1 MIAIVDY
8 KMGNIGSILNM
19 FKKIGVEATITADRE
34 IISNANGLV
43 LPGVGAFDGG
53 MNNLKNLKL
62 LDVLQEAVLEKK
74 KPVLGIC
81 LGMQLLF
88 DSSEEGR
95 AKGLGWISG
104 ECLKF
109 PNILHNE
116 VLKVPHIGWNYID
129 KKENHPLL
137 EGADADTRFYFVHS
151 YYVKSAEP
159 DAVLAASEYGL
170 KFDSIVAKDNVMGV
184 QFHPEKSHRYGME
197 LLKNFSNIVG

>member
-1 MIAIVDY
+1 MIVIVDY

-34 IISNANGLV
+34 SISRAKGLV

-53 MNNLKNLKL
+53 MSNLKKLDL
-62 LDVLQEAVLEKK
+62 LDVLQEIVIERKT
-74 KPVLGIC
+74 PVLGIC

-88 DSSEEGR
+88 NASEEGVEP
-95 AKGLGWISG
+95 GLGWIPG

-109 PNILHNE
+109 PNVVNEE

-129 KKENHPLL
+129 KKEDHPLL
-137 EGADADTRFYFVHS
+137 KGTDSNTRYYFVHS
-151 YYVKSAEP
+151 YYVSSA
-159 DAVLAASEYGL
+159 DRSAVLTTSEYGL
-170 KFDSIVAKDNVMGV
+170 KFDSIVAKDNIMGV

-197 LLKNFSNIVG
+197 LLKNFARIVG